1 MQKLQELAELAGI
14 SSSYVDK
21 TGKTHYTTDEVRRF
35 FLKNMGY
42 AADTESEIENSLQA
56 LQKQR
61 LLPPVMSFYENEKIE
76 FAINGEED
84 YELLLKD
91 EAQNT
96 VQAQKVC
103 GGQKVCFSGLNFGY
117 YTVLVQAE
125 NLQCESLLI
134 YAPQK
139 CWQPEFMQKQ
149 EHIYGTAVMLYALH
163 SEHSMGIGDFGDL
176 AEIVKLTAQNGGD
189 AVGINPLGVMSPFTQ
204 NEERFASGR
213 QSDVSPYRTLSR
225 LFVNYI
231 YLDLPEEEDFKN
243 SALVQEYMNL
253 PETKEELARLKAG
266 DKVEYAAV
274 LLLKKQILEMMFQ
287 YFENAASAERKN
299 EFAAYIQE
307 KGAELENLAVF
318 EALLEKNEPADY
330 WRFWSEAYR
339 NANSPEIRIF
349 KQEQQAKIKFYQYC
363 HWLADKQVKK
373 VQKLAVSLGMKLGL
387 YTDMPIGAASNGAE
401 VWENPDA
408 YVLDAGI
415 GAPADPMRP
424 RGQSWGF
431 TPYHPQRLE
440 AQHYAPFI
448 KLVQENMQYSG
459 ALRIDHAMGL
469 RRLFWGFFTA
479 DNPVVQ
485 GAYVYY
491 NIKDLVAIL
500 CLESNRR
507 RCLVIGEDLGTVPE
521 GFREYMAEHNLL
533 SYKVFCRQKEKNGS
547 FIAPEKYMYLSLA
560 QPSTH
565 DQATACGFWQNE
577 DIEVFNRSGLYVNE
591 KQYSDNLEGRRSDR
605 ENMLQAFEQQ
615 RLINTDEQQQMQ
627 QSAVSG
633 TPAPE
638 HIELRINEYCARTN
652 SAVFLVRLNDIYRQ
666 QALDNAPGTVQEYP
680 NWRIKMSVSV
690 EQIKQSQEFAEM
702 MRLIKTNRPHK
713 GE

>member
-1 MQKLQELAELAGI
+1 MQKLQELAESAGI

-21 TGKTHYTTDEVRRF
+21 TGITLYTTDDVRRF

-42 AADTESEIENSLQA
+42 FAETETEIEMSLKI
-56 LQKQR
+56 LRKQR
-61 LLPPVMSFYENEKIE
+61 LLPFVMSFFEDEKIE
-76 FAINGEED
+76 FVINGDEK

-243 SALVQEYMNL
+243 SALVQAYMNL

-533 SYKVFCRQKEKNGS
+533 SYKVFFRQKEKDGS

-565 DQATACGFWQNE
+565 DQATACGFWKNE
-577 DIEVFNRSGLYVNE
+577 DIEVFNRSGLYVNRM
-591 KQYSDNLEGRRSDR
+591 QYLDNLEGRRRDR

>member
-42 AADTESEIENSLQA
+42 AADTESEIENSLQD

-76 FAINGEED
+76 FAINGEGD

-189 AVGINPLGVMSPFTQ
+189 AVGVNPLGVMSPFTQ
-204 NEERFASGR
+204 NEERFATGR

-231 YLDLPEEEDFKN
+231 YLDLPAEEDFTN
-243 SALVQEYMNL
+243 SSLVQAYMNL

-533 SYKVFCRQKEKNGS
+533 SYKVFCRQKEKDGS

-565 DQATACGFWQNE
+565 DQATACGFWKNE
-577 DIEVFNRSGLYVNE
+577 DIEVFNRSGLYVNRM
-591 KQYSDNLEGRRSDR
+591 QYLDNLEGRRRDR

>member
-1 MQKLQELAELAGI
+1 MQKLQELAESAGI

-76 FAINGEED
+76 FAINGEGD

-163 SEHSMGIGDFGDL
+163 FEHSMGIGDFGDL

-231 YLDLPEEEDFKN
+231 YLDLPAEEDFKN
-243 SALVQEYMNL
+243 SALVQAYMNL

-533 SYKVFCRQKEKNGS
+533 SYKVFCRQKEKDGS

-605 ENMLQAFEQQ
+605 ENMLKAFEQQ
-615 RLINTDEQQQMQ
+615 QIL
-627 QSAVSG
+627 
-633 TPAPE
+633 TPVERQEMSDSMVDGNFAPI
-638 HIELRINEYCARTN
+638 HIELKINEYCAKTN

-666 QALDNAPGTVQEYP
+666 KVLDNAPGTVQEYP

-690 EQIKQSQEFAEM
+690 EQIKQSLEFAEM
-702 MRLIKTNRPHK
+702 MRLIKANRPHK

>member
-21 TGKTHYTTDEVRRF
+21 TGKTHYTTDDVRRF

-42 AADTESEIENSLQA
+42 FAETETEIEMSLKI
-56 LQKQR
+56 LRKQR
-61 LLPPVMSFYENEKIE
+61 LLPFVMSFFEDEKIE
-76 FAINGEED
+76 FVINGDEK

-91 EAQNT
+91 EKQNIIQT
-96 VQAQKVC
+96 KFVSGRQKVC
-103 GGQKVCFSGLNFGY
+103 LSGLNSGY
-117 YTVLVQAE
+117 YNLILRNE

-134 YAPQK
+134 YAPKK
-139 CWQPEFMQKQ
+139 CWQPTFLREK
-149 EHIYGTAVMLYALH
+149 EHIFGTAVMLYALH

-243 SALVQEYMNL
+243 SALVQAYMNL

-349 KQEQQAKIKFYQYC
+349 KQEYQAKIKFYQYC

-431 TPYHPQRLE
+431 TPYHPQRLM
-440 AQHYAPFI
+440 AQYYAPFI

-469 RRLFWGFFTA
+469 HRLFWGFFTA

-500 CLESNRR
+500 CLESNRHK
-507 RCLVIGEDLGTVPE
+507 CLVIGEDLGTVPN

>member
-1 MQKLQELAELAGI
+1 M
-14 SSSYVDK
+14 
-21 TGKTHYTTDEVRRF
+21 
-35 FLKNMGY
+35 
-42 AADTESEIENSLQA
+42 
-56 LQKQR
+56 
-61 LLPPVMSFYENEKIE
+61 
-76 FAINGEED
+76 
-84 YELLLKD
+84 
-91 EAQNT
+91 AQ
-96 VQAQKVC
+96 
-103 GGQKVCFSGLNFGY
+103 Y
-117 YTVLVQAE
+117 
-125 NLQCESLLI
+125 
-134 YAPQK
+134 
-139 CWQPEFMQKQ
+139 
-149 EHIYGTAVMLYALH
+149 
-163 SEHSMGIGDFGDL
+163 
-176 AEIVKLTAQNGGD
+176 
-189 AVGINPLGVMSPFTQ
+189 
-204 NEERFASGR
+204 
-213 QSDVSPYRTLSR
+213 
-225 LFVNYI
+225 
-231 YLDLPEEEDFKN
+231 
-243 SALVQEYMNL
+243 
-253 PETKEELARLKAG
+253 
-266 DKVEYAAV
+266 
-274 LLLKKQILEMMFQ
+274 
-287 YFENAASAERKN
+287 
-299 EFAAYIQE
+299 
-307 KGAELENLAVF
+307 
-318 EALLEKNEPADY
+318 
-330 WRFWSEAYR
+330 
-339 NANSPEIRIF
+339 
-349 KQEQQAKIKFYQYC
+349 
-363 HWLADKQVKK
+363 
-373 VQKLAVSLGMKLGL
+373 
-387 YTDMPIGAASNGAE
+387 
-401 VWENPDA
+401 
-408 YVLDAGI
+408 
-415 GAPADPMRP
+415 
-424 RGQSWGF
+424 
-431 TPYHPQRLE
+431 
-440 AQHYAPFI
+440 YAPFI

-469 RRLFWGFFTA
+469 QRLFWGFFTA

-500 CLESNRR
+500 CLESNRHK
-507 RCLVIGEDLGTVPE
+507 CLVIGEDLGTVPN

-638 HIELRINEYCARTN
+638 HIELRINGYCARTN

>member
-134 YAPQK
+134 YAPKK
-139 CWQPEFMQKQ
+139 CWQPTFLREK
-149 EHIYGTAVMLYALH
+149 EHIFGTAVMLYALH
-163 SEHSMGIGDFGDL
+163 SEHSMGIGDFGAL

-189 AVGINPLGVMSPFTQ
+189 AVGVNPLGVMSPFTQ
-204 NEERFASGR
+204 NEERFATGR

-231 YLDLPEEEDFKN
+231 YLDLPAEEDFTN
-243 SALVQEYMNL
+243 SALVQAYMNL

>member
-1 MQKLQELAELAGI
+1 MQKLQELAESAGI

-21 TGKTHYTTDEVRRF
+21 TGITHYTTDDVRRF

-42 AADTESEIENSLQA
+42 FAETETEIEMSLKI
-56 LQKQR
+56 LRKQR
-61 LLPPVMSFYENEKIE
+61 LLPFVMSFFEDEKIE
-76 FAINGEED
+76 FVINGDEK

-91 EAQNT
+91 EKQNIIQT
-96 VQAQKVC
+96 KFVSGRQKIC
-103 GGQKVCFSGLNFGY
+103 LSGLNSGY
-117 YTVLVQAE
+117 YNLILRNE

-134 YAPQK
+134 YAPKK
-139 CWQPEFMQKQ
+139 CWQPTFLREK
-149 EHIYGTAVMLYALH
+149 EHIFGTAVMLYALH

-189 AVGINPLGVMSPFTQ
+189 AVGVNPLGVMSPFTQ
-204 NEERFASGR
+204 NEERFATGR

-231 YLDLPEEEDFKN
+231 YLDLPAEEDFTN
-243 SALVQEYMNL
+243 SSLVQAYMNL
-253 PETKEELARLKAG
+253 PETKTEIERLNAG
-266 DKVEYAAV
+266 NKVEYAAV
-274 LLLKKQILEMMFQ
+274 LLLKKQILEMMFHH
-287 YFENAASAERKN
+287 FETAASEKRKN
-299 EFAAYIQE
+299 EFYAYIKE
-307 KGAELENLAVF
+307 KGTELENLAIF
-318 EALLEKNEPADY
+318 ETLLEINEPADY
-330 WRFWSEAYR
+330 WRFWSEAYQ
-339 NANSPEIRIF
+339 NVDSAEIKAFTR
-349 KQEQQAKIKFYQYC
+349 EYQAKIKFYQYC
-363 HWLADKQVKK
+363 HWLADKQIKQ
-373 VQKLAVSLGMKLGL
+373 VQNLALSLGMKLGL

-401 VWENPDA
+401 VWENPKA
-408 YVLDAGI
+408 YVLEAGV

-431 TPYHPQRLE
+431 TPYHPQRLM
-440 AQHYAPFI
+440 AQYYAPFI

-469 RRLFWGFFTA
+469 QRLFWGFFTA

-500 CLESNRR
+500 CLESNRHK
-507 RCLVIGEDLGTVPE
+507 CLVIGEDLGTVPD

-605 ENMLQAFEQQ
+605 ENMLKAFEQQ
-615 RLINTDEQQQMQ
+615 QIL
-627 QSAVSG
+627 
-633 TPAPE
+633 TPVERQEMSDSLVDGNFAPI
-638 HIELRINEYCARTN
+638 HIELKINEYCAKTN

-666 QALDNAPGTVQEYP
+666 KVLDNAPGTVQEYP

-690 EQIKQSQEFAEM
+690 EQIKQSLEFAEM
-702 MRLIKTNRPHK
+702 MRLIKANRPHK

>member
-176 AEIVKLTAQNGGD
+176 AEIVKLMAQNGGD

-243 SALVQEYMNL
+243 SALVQAYMNL

>member
-134 YAPQK
+134 YAPKK
-139 CWQPEFMQKQ
+139 CWQPTFLREK
-149 EHIYGTAVMLYALH
+149 EHIFGTAVMLYALH

-189 AVGINPLGVMSPFTQ
+189 AVGVNPLGVMSPFTQ
-204 NEERFASGR
+204 NEERFATGR

-231 YLDLPEEEDFKN
+231 YLDLPAEEDFTN
-243 SALVQEYMNL
+243 SALVQAYMNL

-521 GFREYMAEHNLL
+521 GFREYMAKHNLL

>member
-76 FAINGEED
+76 FAINGEGD

-243 SALVQEYMNL
+243 SALVQAYMNL

-349 KQEQQAKIKFYQYC
+349 KQEQQTKIKFYQYC

-401 VWENPDA
+401 VWENPEA

-469 RRLFWGFFTA
+469 QRLFWGFFTA

-533 SYKVFCRQKEKNGS
+533 SYKVFCRQKEKDGS

-565 DQATACGFWQNE
+565 DQATACGFWKNE

-605 ENMLQAFEQQ
+605 ENMLKAFEQQ
-615 RLINTDEQQQMQ
+615 QIL
-627 QSAVSG
+627 
-633 TPAPE
+633 TPVERQEMSDSMVDGNFAPI
-638 HIELRINEYCARTN
+638 HIELKINEYCARTN

>member
-76 FAINGEED
+76 FAINGEGD

-243 SALVQEYMNL
+243 SALVQAYMNL

-318 EALLEKNEPADY
+318 EALLEKNESADY

-690 EQIKQSQEFAEM
+690 EQIKQSQEFADM

>member
-42 AADTESEIENSLQA
+42 AADTEEEIENSLQV
-56 LQKQR
+56 LKKQR

-76 FAINGEED
+76 FYINGEGE

-91 EAQNT
+91 EVQNT
-96 VQAQKVC
+96 MQTQKVL
-103 GGQKVCFSGLNFGY
+103 GGQKIRLSGLKFGY
-117 YTVLVQAE
+117 YTVLVQAG
-125 NLQCESLLI
+125 NLQCESFLI

-139 CWQPEFMQKQ
+139 CWQPEFLQKH

-176 AEIVKLTAQNGGD
+176 TEIVKLTAQNGGD
-189 AVGINPLGVMSPFTQ
+189 VVGINPLGVMSPFTQ
-204 NEERFASGR
+204 NEERFATGR

-231 YLDLPEEEDFKN
+231 YLDLPAEEDFKN
-243 SALVQEYMNL
+243 SALVQAYMNL
-253 PETKEELARLKAG
+253 PETKEKLARLNAG
-266 DKVEYAAV
+266 NKVEYAAV

-287 YFENAASAERKN
+287 HFESTASAERKKK
-299 EFAAYIQE
+299 FAAYIQE
-307 KGAELENLAVF
+307 KGVELENLAIF
-318 EALLEKNEPADY
+318 ETLLEKQEPADY
-330 WRFWSEAYR
+330 WRFWPEAYK
-339 NANSPEIRIF
+339 NAKSPEINMF
-349 KQEQQAKIKFYQYC
+349 KHEQQAKIKFYQYC
-363 HWLADKQVKK
+363 HWLADKQIKQ
-373 VQKLAVSLGMKLGL
+373 VQKLAVTLKMKLGL

-401 VWENPDA
+401 VWENSDV

-469 RRLFWGFFTA
+469 RRLFWGFFA
-479 DNPVVQ
+479 KDNPVVQ

-565 DQATACGFWQNE
+565 DQATACGFWKNE
-577 DIEVFNRSGLYVNE
+577 DIEVFNRSGLYVNHM
-591 KQYSDNLEGRRSDR
+591 QYLDNLEGRRSDR
-605 ENMLQAFEQQ
+605 ENMLKAFEQQ
-615 RLINTDEQQQMQ
+615 RLISVDEQRQMQ

-638 HIELRINEYCARTN
+638 HIQLRINEYCASTN

-680 NWRIKMSVSV
+680 NWRIKMSVSI
-690 EQIKQSQEFAEM
+690 EQIKQSKEFAEM

>member
-76 FAINGEED
+76 FAINGEGD

-243 SALVQEYMNL
+243 SALVQAYMNL

-507 RCLVIGEDLGTVPE
+507 RCLVIGEDLGTVPD
-521 GFREYMAEHNLL
+521 GFREYMTEHNLL

-605 ENMLQAFEQQ
+605 ENMLKAFEQQ
-615 RLINTDEQQQMQ
+615 QIL
-627 QSAVSG
+627 
-633 TPAPE
+633 TPVERQEMSDSMVDGNFAPI
-638 HIELRINEYCARTN
+638 HIELKINEYCAKTN

-666 QALDNAPGTVQEYP
+666 KVLDNAPGTVQEYP

-690 EQIKQSQEFAEM
+690 EQIKQSQEFAKM

>member
-1 MQKLQELAELAGI
+1 MQKLQELAESAGI

-21 TGKTHYTTDEVRRF
+21 TGITHYTTDDVRRF

-42 AADTESEIENSLQA
+42 FAETETEIEMSLKI
-56 LQKQR
+56 LRKQR
-61 LLPPVMSFYENEKIE
+61 LLPFVMSFFEDEKIE
-76 FAINGEED
+76 FVINGDEK

-91 EAQNT
+91 EKQNIIQT
-96 VQAQKVC
+96 KFVSGRQKIC
-103 GGQKVCFSGLNFGY
+103 LSGLNSGY
-117 YTVLVQAE
+117 YNLILRNE

-243 SALVQEYMNL
+243 SALVQAYMNL

-401 VWENPDA
+401 VWENPEA

-431 TPYHPQRLE
+431 TPYHPQRLM
-440 AQHYAPFI
+440 AQYYAPFI

-469 RRLFWGFFTA
+469 QRLFWGFFTA

-500 CLESNRR
+500 CLESNRHK
-507 RCLVIGEDLGTVPE
+507 CLVIGEDLGTVPN